1 MRRNGHVA
9 ISAERIPDDENP
21 FAIFDEAVGI
31 GEVDTPYP
39 IFHEMRAEC
48 PVHAGPQWYRFG
60 VDQPMEALLYGDAT
74 PYTVLP
80 FEAVQRVLRDDET
93 FSSTIMENLNGL
105 VMGHT
110 IIEMDQPE
118 HRQYRGL
125 IAKAFTPHAMQ
136 RWEHEVVRPI
146 VTRLVDGFADKGRVE
161 LCRELFF
168 PFPVQVI
175 VEMMGLPREDIPVV
189 QRKAVELISILKDAE
204 RGFAASQWLYDY
216 FTVVINARRND
227 PGDDLVS
234 VLIRAELDGQKL
246 TNDEIIAF
254 LRLLLPAGGE
264 TTYRAS
270 SNLMVGLLTHPD
282 QLAALRADR
291 SLMPQAVEEGLRW
304 ESPLTAVS
312 RITTR
317 DVDVEGITIPKGS
330 GVQVCTGA
338 ANHDTSQWQNTEEF
352 DIFRKQRSN
361 LAFGFGQH
369 VCLGMHLARMEMS
382 VVVSEI
388 LDRLPNVRLDPDADE
403 VRITGLGFRAPN
415 HLPVLFDPA

>member
-1 MRRNGHVA
+1 VS
-9 ISAERIPDDENP
+9 ISADRIPDDHDP
-21 FAIFDEAVGI
+21 FALFDEAVGI

-39 IFHEMRAEC
+39 VYAEMRAEC
-48 PVHAGPQWYRFG
+48 PVHVGAQWHRFG
-60 VDQPMEALLYGDAT
+60 VDQPMEALLYGDLT

-80 FEAVQRVLRDDET
+80 FEAVQRVLRDDQT
-93 FSSTIMENLNGL
+93 FSSTIMANLNGL

-136 RWEHEVVRPI
+136 RWERDVVRPI
-146 VTRLVDGFADKGRVE
+146 VRSLVDGFVHKGRAD
-161 LCRELFF
+161 LARDLFF

-175 VEMMGLPREDIPVV
+175 VAMMGLPSEDIPVV

-204 RGFAASQWLYDY
+204 RGLAASQWLYDY
-216 FTVVINARRND
+216 FAGVITARRD
-227 PGDDLVS
+227 APGEDLVT
-234 VLIRAELDGQKL
+234 VLAQAELDGQKL

-270 SNLMVGLLTHPD
+270 SNLMVGLLSHPD
-282 QLAALRADR
+282 QLEALRADR
-291 SLMPQAVEEGLRW
+291 SLMSQTIDEALRW
-304 ESPLTAVS
+304 ESPLTAIS

-317 DVDVEGITIPKGS
+317 DAEVEGVTIPKGS
-330 GVQVCTGA
+330 GVHVCTGA
-338 ANHDTSQWQNTEEF
+338 ANHDPSHWRDAEEF
-352 DIFRKQRSN
+352 NIFREQRSN

-369 VCLGMHLARMEMS
+369 VCLGMHLARMEMT
-382 VVVSEI
+382 VVIGEV
-388 LDRLPNVRLDPDADE
+388 LDRLPNLRLDPDADE